1 MFWAKIIVSL
11 ALIIFGA
18 AASLWGVERLSE
30 RLVSGKYWLAVLFL
44 AIIGALPELCIGLMA
59 NAKGMG
65 IIAFGTPLGSSAIN
79 LLLLG
84 GLAAAISPTK
94 PFEPFPIKSA
104 WGVAAAALLLMIIA
118 FVGHWQSQLD
128 VYSIPRLGGVL
139 LLLAFALFIF
149 VSYRAGRAVTDSNS
163 DSPSVCA
170 KLLWP
175 LVFLVMGIVLV
186 AGGAALASS
195 AALSHIVATGASQNA
210 VGIIGLALIAALP
223 EVTAVIYLA
232 RQRQTASAFDDLLHS
247 SATNLLFV
255 IGIVAL
261 VDAVPA
267 YSALPI
273 DLGIILLG
281 ALLVLGAIALGKG
294 KNVSRGE
301 GIALMLFYLLFA
313 FFVLL
318 RQDGSANVIF

>member
-1 MFWAKIIVSL
+1 MFWAKLVVSL
-11 ALIIFGA
+11 VLVIFGA
-18 AASLWGVERLSE
+18 AASLWGIERIAERLA
-30 RLVSGKYWLAVLFL
+30 VAKYWLATLLV

-84 GLAAAISPTK
+84 GLAAAISPTA
-94 PFEPFPIKSA
+94 PYQPFPTRSA
-104 WGVAAAALLLMIIA
+104 WGVAAAALLLMIVA
-118 FVGHWQSQLD
+118 FVGRRQSPLD
-128 VYSIPRLGGVL
+128 VYTVPRLGGGA
-139 LLLAFALFIF
+139 LLLAFAFF
-149 VSYRAGRAVTDSNS
+149 TFMAYRAHRAVRDSNADEQ
-163 DSPSVCA
+163 DSRS
-170 KLLWP
+170 KSLWP
-175 LVFLVMGIVLV
+175 LVSLAVGIVFV

-195 AALSHIVATGASQNA
+195 AALSHIVATGTSQNA

-223 EVTAVIYLA
+223 EATAVIYLA
-232 RQRQTASAFDDLLHS
+232 RQRQTASAFADLLHS
-247 SATNLLFV
+247 SATNLLVV

-273 DLGIILLG
+273 DLGVILLG

-313 FFVLL
+313 SFVLL
-318 RQDGSANVIF
+318 RQDGSANLFF